1 MNYRYWKERSQAEMT
16 DEGVQAR
23 QNFYEGTLAYRN
35 SDFDT
40 AAKKFKEG
48 LTIWDALTKN
58 YTAYRND
65 DLNRKDTGIVLRR
78 YLRVLGQQTPRPSNA
93 VPDDLPFKELLE
105 GPRTGRLARPVR
117 RLRDARRRGH
127 RGPDAGP
134 GQHRRPPP
142 RPAGNS
148 REAARADDNRD

>member
-16 DEGVQAR
+16 DDGVRAR
-23 QNFYEGTLAYRN
+23 QNFYEGTMAYRN

-65 DLNRKDTGIVLRR
+65 DLNRKDTGVVLRR
-78 YLRVLGQQTPRPSNA
+78 YLRVLGQQNRAGRQCHPATTSRSRSCWKGRRRTIRPTRSTPPRCSAPRPS
-93 VPDDLPFKELLE
+93 
-105 GPRTGRLARPVR
+105 RT
-117 RLRDARRRGH
+117 
-127 RGPDAGP
+127 
-134 GQHRRPPP
+134 
-142 RPAGNS
+142 
-148 REAARADDNRD
+148 

>member
-78 YLRVLGQQTPRPSNA
+78 YLRVLGQQIAQGDNA
-93 VPDDLPFKELLE
+93 VPEDLPFKELLE
-105 GPRTGRLARPVR
+105 GPAPDDSPDPFDASEMLSAAAIEDLTRGRVSTPSPAP
-117 RLRDARRRGH
+117 
-127 RGPDAGP
+127 AGP
-134 GQHRRPPP
+134 K
-142 RPAGNS
+142 
-148 REAARADDNRD
+148 